1 MVDSKLAGLTQVLRA
16 QASSLLGQ
24 SEALIGL
31 TPDDDF
37 FQAAIKDLQQFETNE
52 NFVTDQAAFKAAHL
66 RIMEISPKVKS
77 AIAALS
83 HEKKATFD
91 KRAEKKVNRA
101 QVIHKEKLQKQ
112 LNQIAEGMTQ
122 QERMAL

>member
-1 MVDSKLAGLTQVLRA
+1 M
-16 QASSLLGQ
+16 
-24 SEALIGL
+24 IGL

-37 FQAAIKDLQQFETNE
+37 FHAAIKDLQQFETND
-52 NFVTDQAAFKAAHL
+52 NFVSDQAAFKAAHL

-77 AIAALS
+77 AIASLN
-83 HEKKATFD
+83 HDKKATFD

-112 LNQIAEGMTQ
+112 LNEIAEKMTP
-122 QERMAL
+122 QERQALQNCINRLPIAK